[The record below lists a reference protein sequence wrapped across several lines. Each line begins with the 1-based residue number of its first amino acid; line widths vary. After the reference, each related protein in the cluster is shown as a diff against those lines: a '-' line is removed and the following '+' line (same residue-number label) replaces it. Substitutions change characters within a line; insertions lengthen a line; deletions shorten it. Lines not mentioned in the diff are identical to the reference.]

1 MFWGVSTVM
10 QRQYSRGSRNNQMLQ
25 IGTILL
31 TVGIAFWV
39 AKLLII
45 YLGWLIPI
53 AIISGVVLMI
63 LGSILPKR

>member
-1 MFWGVSTVM
+1 M

-39 AKLLII
+39 AKLLIA
-45 YLGWLIPI
+45 YVGFLIPI
-53 AIISGVVLMI
+53 AIIAGVVLMI